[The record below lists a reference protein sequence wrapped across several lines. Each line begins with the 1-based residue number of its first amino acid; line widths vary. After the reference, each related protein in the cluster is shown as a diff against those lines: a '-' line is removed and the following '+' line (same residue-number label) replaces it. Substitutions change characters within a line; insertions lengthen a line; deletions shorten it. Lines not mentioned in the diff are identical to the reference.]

1 MIRRSTWIMLAAF
14 VALLAI
20 AYGVTRY
27 KHHETAAEAQTAVPT
42 PHLLADFSLDDV
54 LEVVIRGQGKEVVLQ
69 RPDPN
74 GAWRVLSPTPGPN
87 ELVDT
92 TRLDTALYNLTA
104 LSAQNQVP
112 NGTDLTLLGVDNPR
126 YQIEVHLENGKTW
139 RLDIGKTTPVQTGYY
154 ARLGE
159 RLVVVDKYS
168 VDGLTALLDK
178 PPLVTPVPT
187 PPLPPPPR
195 PRPPPRPPPRPKRP
209 PPEGSLFRGMAWRR
223 APEVFPSPCL
233 PPPAPSKANY

>member
-1 MIRRSTWIMLAAF
+1 MIRRSTWIMLAVF

-27 KHHETAAEAQTAVPT
+27 KHHQTAVEAQTAAPT
-42 PHLLADFSLDDV
+42 PQTLADFTLEDV
-54 LEVVIRGQGKEVVLQ
+54 VKVVIRGQGKEVVLQ
-69 RPDPN
+69 RPDSN

-126 YQIEVHLENGKTW
+126 YQIEVHLKNGKTW

-187 PPLPPPPR
+187 PTFTPTSEATTTPTATPTP
-195 PRPPPRPPPRPKRP
+195 
-209 PPEGSLFRGMAWRR
+209 
-223 APEVFPSPCL
+223 
-233 PPPAPSKANY
+233 